1 MGKAEQTPGKGSIL
15 YLSLQ
20 NTEKHHFVQRA
31 LRYLG
36 SVVSAQNT
44 CPNPAK
50 ADAVAGYP
58 VPREELI
65 SANKLI
71 SCALNFYSHTSCTY
85 VNRIHYLQLFRAWG
99 RGGGFKGLALIFQS
113 QYLVDNL
120 QYSLQYII

>member
-1 MGKAEQTPGKGSIL
+1 MNIANYLL
-15 YLSLQ
+15 YLSLR

-36 SVVSAQNT
+36 NVVSAQNT

-65 SANKLI
+65 SANC
-71 SCALNFYSHTSCTY
+71 SLNFYSHTS
-85 VNRIHYLQLFRAWG
+85 WG
-99 RGGGFKGLALIFQS
+99 RGGGGVQGFGTHF
-113 QYLVDNL
+113 
-120 QYSLQYII
+120 